1 MACCSGTQRLDK
13 DYVRNLAVRYS
24 EKMEVDVALHVF
36 SLRGVGKK
44 VYDFTEDLES
54 VGSNGLV
61 EIIKFR
67 RNKSKVVLSHPKGDV
82 GDSTDAGELAEPK
95 PKRIKRKPAKLTP
108 KVANSNELAKKG
120 KGK

>member
-1 MACCSGTQRLDK
+1 MACCNGTQRLDK

-44 VYDFTEDLES
+44 VYDFTENIGS

-67 RNKSKVVLSHPKGDV
+67 RNKSKVVLPHPEGDV
-82 GDSTDAGELAEPK
+82 GDSTDAGELDEPK
-95 PKRIKRKPAKLTP
+95 PRRIKRKPAKVTP
-108 KVANSNELAKKG
+108 EVADSNELAEKG
-120 KGK
+120 KSK